1 MSRLRILS
9 VVATVILCT
18 FLTALDNT
26 VVNVALP
33 RMRAELALSESD
45 VKWVATGYPLA
56 LASFLLL
63 GGQLTDTRGR
73 RWTLLTGLTVFTA
86 SSAGCALSATA
97 AMLVCFRC
105 LQGVGAA
112 LILPACLAL
121 MSHELPRHVRAAG
134 FAATTATLA
143 SALALGPVISGV
155 VTQHLGWEW
164 LFVMNVPLGFA
175 GLLVGA
181 LAVPVSPLPERGSRA
196 RSLAGLPSRVIALA
210 CVSLAAIVYC
220 LIQGPSYGFTD
231 PFVIISGIAAVTG
244 ALTLCCGK
252 KFRRGPKLGELFR
265 QRPFKGGLI
274 SQLLWGLGVSG
285 VYFYTSQF
293 LQNGLRLSPT
303 EAGLTF
309 TPVASA
315 LVLTAPFVTAL
326 ARRWGDGRVSA
337 AGLLLVALGLLLVA
351 MGSVRGAL
359 VGLLPGLASVGVG
372 SALAIPLTTRALE
385 SSPRHLS
392 GVAAGLFSA
401 TREMSGVFGIALMGA
416 VVTFVQ
422 RRTLSAGTSH
432 DTAFLVAYQAGLCI
446 AAALVGA
453 GAPVAVWALRHPR
466 EPAREGCGLSK
477 PSADEKVQARG
488 GDAARPTVE
497 P

>member
-9 VVATVILCT
+9 VVATVILST

-33 RMRAELALSESD
+33 QMRTELALSEANL
-45 VKWVATGYPLA
+45 KWVATGYPLA

-63 GGQLTDTRGR
+63 GGQLTDARGR

-86 SSAGCALSATA
+86 SSACCALSTTG

-105 LQGVGAA
+105 LQGAAAA

-121 MSHELPRHVRAAG
+121 MTHDLPPRVRTAG
-134 FAATTATLA
+134 FGATTATLA

-164 LFVMNVPLGFA
+164 LFLMNVPLGLA
-175 GLLVGA
+175 SLLVGA
-181 LAVPVSPLPERGSRA
+181 LAVPVSSLHETGTGA
-196 RSLAGLPSRVIALA
+196 GTDAGTRSLAGVSPRVIALA
-210 CVSLAAIVYC
+210 CGSLAAIAYC

-231 PFVIISGIAAVTG
+231 PPVVMSGIAAVTG
-244 ALTLCCGK
+244 VLVLCYGK
-252 KFRRGPKLGELFR
+252 EFSRSPDLAELFR
-265 QRPFKGGLI
+265 QRPFTGGLI

-293 LQNGLRLSPT
+293 LQSGLRLSPT

-315 LVLTAPFVTAL
+315 LFLTAPFVTAL

-351 MGSVRGAL
+351 LGSLRGAL
-359 VGLLPGLASVGVG
+359 AHLLPGLTSVGVG

-392 GVAAGLFSA
+392 GFAAGLFSA
-401 TREMSGVFGIALMGA
+401 TRELSGVFGVAFVGA

-422 RRTLSAGTSH
+422 HWSLSGGTSH
-432 DTAFLVAYQAGLCI
+432 SAAFLVAYQAGLCI

-453 GAPVAVWALRHPR
+453 AAPVALWSLR
-466 EPAREGCGLSK
+466 PAN
-477 PSADEKVQARG
+477 PHEKAVASRSRRRTERRG
-488 GDAARPTVE
+488 RAQP
-497 P
+497 